1 MSVDGKGLLVII
13 SAPSGAGKDASI
25 ERLVKKVPDAVVYVT
40 ATSRKPRP
48 GEVDGV
54 RYYFYTPEKFRQ
66 EIEAG
71 NFFEWSIVHGE
82 FKGVRRDILGDT
94 LRDHKIVIV
103 KPDPQGMRKIKSQLP
118 EALTIFIMPPS
129 IEALQRRLEHRGTE
143 TPEQRAVRLRNAEIE
158 MAAAPEYDYV
168 VVNEDGKLDETVDK
182 IAEIIKKEAKRPRH
196 YELRRRVPLRSRS
209 SPAFGAQRARSPI
222 RCPKL
227 SCSSLGSSFVSGSA
241 RVPSQ
246 ASSYGSMRRT
256 RERSARSTRS
266 CTRSRCSDRTSSL
279 SRRGSRPST
288 APASPTRYARCCRPL
303 SRAARASVC
312 PPRVVTG
319 VKPSS
324 H

>member
-13 SAPSGAGKDASI
+13 SAPSGAGKDTVI
-25 ERLVKKVPDAVVYVT
+25 DRLVETQKLDDGVVYVT

-94 LRDHKIVIV
+94 LRNHKIVIV

-129 IEALQRRLEHRGTE
+129 VESLKRRLVHRGTE
-143 TPEQRAVRLRNAEIE
+143 TPEQREIRLRNAEIE

-168 VVNEDGKLDETVDK
+168 VVNEDGKIDETVDQ
-182 IAEIIKKEAKRPRH
+182 IASIIKKEAKRPRH
-196 YELRRRVPLRSRS
+196 YEL
-209 SPAFGAQRARSPI
+209 
-222 RCPKL
+222 
-227 SCSSLGSSFVSGSA
+227 
-241 RVPSQ
+241 
-246 ASSYGSMRRT
+246 
-256 RERSARSTRS
+256 
-266 CTRSRCSDRTSSL
+266 
-279 SRRGSRPST
+279 
-288 APASPTRYARCCRPL
+288 
-303 SRAARASVC
+303 
-312 PPRVVTG
+312 
-319 VKPSS
+319 
-324 H
+324 